1 MIPSPPVSPDATGP
15 SCRGAA
21 ARPCPAVLTR
31 GGGWWRREVGSA
43 NWALP
48 RAGCAGGLER
58 PDPLPTRWR
67 IESPAEDFRRTP
79 KPIVAGRGPGESS
92 RQARPTRPDHHRQRR
107 GTHHAHLAFT
117 AVARRG
123 GWRPVAHRTGRGP
136 PGRRGPRHRRQSRRA
151 DVPRCAGVRRQRP
164 RPYEAVLS
172 HVPMEQMAF
181 RSSAVCRGHGRDDR
195 PAQPFG
201 HRGNER
207 GDGRV
212 VVRAT

>member
-1 MIPSPPVSPDATGP
+1 MQHVKQSQGWNGRTPYPP
-15 SCRGAA
+15 
-21 ARPCPAVLTR
+21 
-31 GGGWWRREVGSA
+31 GGGSNLPPRTFGVRR
-43 NWALP
+43 NRL
-48 RAGCAGGLER
+48 
-58 PDPLPTRWR
+58 
-67 IESPAEDFRRTP
+67 SPE
-79 KPIVAGRGPGESS
+79 RGPGESS

-207 GDGRV
+207 GDGRG